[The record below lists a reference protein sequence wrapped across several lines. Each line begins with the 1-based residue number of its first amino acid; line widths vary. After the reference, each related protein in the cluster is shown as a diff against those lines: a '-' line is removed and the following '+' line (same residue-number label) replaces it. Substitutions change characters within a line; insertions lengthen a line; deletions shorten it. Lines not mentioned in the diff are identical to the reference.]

1 VSSFESRKLAALADA
16 LRASGAPGYRNDAIA
31 GAVWVTIAM
40 AAFAGLGAFG
50 KYASQAGLDPLQVI
64 FFRNFFCLLF
74 MLPLLYWRGLSLAR
88 SAQFGLYGVRVG
100 LALISMTAWFSALAL
115 IPLAEL
121 TAVSYLAPL
130 FATLFAV
137 VWLGEVV
144 RGRRWT
150 ALAIGFVGAMIILRP
165 GSTAFGAGQFWAL
178 LSALTSGIIGPL
190 LKQMTAED
198 DADKI
203 VFISNLWLAPASL
216 VPALFV
222 WEWPA
227 AALWPYLFA
236 MGVCAVIGH
245 VALMRGF
252 ASTDASL
259 VFTFEFSRL
268 PFAVAAGY
276 LFFGEATDVWTWVGA
291 LVIFGAA
298 GYIVQRE
305 AQLQMERGSVKARDV
320 TDPLCLTPVK
330 LRF

>member
-1 VSSFESRKLAALADA
+1 VSSFESRKLAALVDS
-16 LRASGAPGYRNDAIA
+16 LRASGAPGYRNDPIA

-40 AAFAGLGAFG
+40 AAFGGLGAFG
-50 KYASQAGLDPLQVI
+50 KHACQEGLDPLQVI
-64 FFRNFFCLLF
+64 FFRNFFCLLL
-74 MLPLLYWRGLSLAR
+74 MLPLLYWRGPSLAR

-100 LALISMTAWFSALAL
+100 LALVSMTAWFSALPL
-115 IPLAEL
+115 IPFADL
-121 TAVSYLAPL
+121 TAVSFLAPL

-137 VWLGEVV
+137 AWLGERVG
-144 RGRRWT
+144 GRRWI
-150 ALAIGFVGAMIILRP
+150 ALAVGFVGAMIILRP
-165 GSTAFGAGQFWAL
+165 GGTAFGTGQLWAL

-216 VPALFV
+216 IPALFV
-222 WEWPA
+222 WQWPA
-227 AALWPYLFA
+227 AALWPYLFG
-236 MGVCAVIGH
+236 MGVCAVVGH
-245 VALMRGF
+245 IALMRGF

-276 LFFGEATDVWTWVGA
+276 LFFGEATDIWTWIGA
-291 LVIFGAA
+291 LVIFGSA
-298 GYIVQRE
+298 GYVIQRE
-305 AQLQMERGSVKARDV
+305 AHLQMQRGTVRPRDA
-320 TDPLCLTPVK
+320 TDPLCLTPVR

>member
-1 VSSFESRKLAALADA
+1 VSSFESRKLAALADS
-16 LRASGAPGYRNDAIA
+16 LRASGAAGYRNDPIA

-40 AAFAGLGAFG
+40 AAFGGLGAFG
-50 KYASQAGLDPLQVI
+50 KYACEAGLDPLQVI
-64 FFRNFFCLLF
+64 FFRNFFCLVL
-74 MLPLLYWRGLSLAR
+74 MLPLLYWRGPSLAR
-88 SAQFGLYGVRVG
+88 SAQSGLYVVRVG
-100 LALISMTAWFSALAL
+100 LALVSMTAWFSALAL
-115 IPLAEL
+115 IPFAEL
-121 TAVSYLAPL
+121 TAVSFLAPL

-137 VWLGEVV
+137 AWLGEVV

-150 ALAIGFVGAMIILRP
+150 ALAIGFIGAMVILRP
-165 GSTAFGAGQFWAL
+165 HGTAFGAGQLWAL
-178 LSALTSGIIGPL
+178 VSALTSGIIGPL

-216 VPALFV
+216 LPALFV
-222 WEWPA
+222 WQWPS
-227 AALWPYLFA
+227 AALWPYLFG
-236 MGVCAVIGH
+236 MGICAVIGH

-276 LFFGEATDVWTWVGA
+276 LFFGEATDLWTWVGA
-291 LVIFGAA
+291 LIIFGSA
-298 GYIVQRE
+298 GYIIQRE
-305 AQLQMERGSVKARDV
+305 AHLQVQGGTVKARDV
-320 TDPLCLTPVK
+320 TDPLCLTPVR